1 MTDVH
6 SHILFNIDDGSY
18 SIEESI
24 ILLKELKSIGFT
36 NVILTPHYIKGSE
49 YSANNQTKLE
59 RFSEL
64 REEIKKQ
71 NIEINIYLGNEIFV
85 CNNILELLER
95 EEIVSLNNTKYLS
108 LIHI

>member
-36 NVILTPHYIKGSE
+36 DIILTPHYIKGSE
-49 YSANNQTKLE
+49 YSANN
-59 RFSEL
+59 FMDEL
-64 REEIKKQ
+64 GKFIGAEFDHPTEK
-71 NIEINIYLGNEIFV
+71 GGV
-85 CNNILELLER
+85 
-95 EEIVSLNNTKYLS
+95 
-108 LIHI
+108 

>member
-24 ILLKELKSIGFT
+24 TLLKELKSIGFT

-49 YSANNQTKLE
+49 YSANN
-59 RFSEL
+59 FMDEL
-64 REEIKKQ
+64 GKFIGAEFDCPTEKCGEQ
-71 NIEINIYLGNEIFV
+71 
-85 CNNILELLER
+85 
-95 EEIVSLNNTKYLS
+95 
-108 LIHI
+108 